1 MEIIQTVSSI
11 FTTLLLAGIFWLCTR
26 FISTYEDMLKQV
38 IVEMLTL
45 ILKEI

>member
-26 FISTYEDMLKQV
+26 FISTYEDMLDEIKLPE
-38 IVEMLTL
+38 EM
-45 ILKEI
+45 EDEDA